1 MKSRITFIT
10 IGVNDLE
17 LTIAQASNLEMARKA
32 NDGEAL
38 HLDSKRRTSFKK
50 HRQ

>member
-10 IGVNDLE
+10 IGVSDLDI
-17 LTIAQASNLEMARKA
+17 TFAQASNPEMARKA
-32 NDGEAL
+32 TDGEAL